1 MASGPGGPGLGGLG
15 GLEANGRALGLADLG
30 YYDSQ
35 TLLMVA
41 AKSFQE
47 LSKVKQKKRGKS
59 SWDRSGKENCNTSK
73 PY

>member
-1 MASGPGGPGLGGLG
+1 MAVGSSRFPHHLLGHGLGGLG
-15 GLEANGRALGLADLG
+15 ELEANGRALGLADLG

-47 LSKVKQKKRGKS
+47 LSKVKQKKHGKS
-59 SWDRSGKENCNTSK
+59 S
-73 PY
+73 